1 MNTTTAN
8 KSGQIKKGEM
18 MYFLAFPLCG
28 ISRIVIKEP
37 LAILGIRHRTE
48 TNETKKTKNKLEKLK
63 YM

>member
-18 MYFLAFPLCG
+18 MYFLAFALCG

-37 LAILGIRHRTE
+37 LTILGIRHRTE
-48 TNETKKTKNKLEKLK
+48 TNETKKNKK
-63 YM
+63 